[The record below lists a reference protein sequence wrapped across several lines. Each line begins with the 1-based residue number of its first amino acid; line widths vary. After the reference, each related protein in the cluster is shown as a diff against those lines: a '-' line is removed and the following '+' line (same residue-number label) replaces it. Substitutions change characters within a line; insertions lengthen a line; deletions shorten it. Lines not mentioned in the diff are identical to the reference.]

1 MSEIT
6 VRGGSARPSSME
18 ASHKKHR
25 PNIKAGK
32 DAEVEEACTDVTNSR
47 PKRLAKLGMIV
58 TTEYYIQTM
67 SLEDDLLSC
76 VTNSVQCMLL
86 FSRHSFSRSS
96 FRQTKLSLANYYI
109 SYVCLC
115 VCVCVRARVSVR
127 ACVCVSVR
135 VSVRLSSHNIFTR
148 FSVTSKFSFKKKC
161 CQMLGLDLLTYK
173 NSAL

>member
-115 VCVCVRARVSVR
+115 VCVCVCVCAR
-127 ACVCVSVR
+127 ACLCVHASVCLCVCLYV
-135 VSVRLSSHNIFTR
+135 
-148 FSVTSKFSFKKKC
+148 
-161 CQMLGLDLLTYK
+161 
-173 NSAL
+173 